1 MTQAEL
7 ITGCKKNNRTA
18 QSELFKQYKDRLYLV
33 SLKYSRNT
41 AEAEDNLHDAF
52 MAIFDSIKKFDSR
65 GSFEGWM
72 KRITMFKAIDKYK
85 AKKPINIVFNNDIL
99 EDTDVDNEQETLSL
113 RIILKHI
120 QELPDQYR
128 LVFSLYQLDNFS
140 HKEIASFLS
149 ISEGTS
155 KSNFHRAKLILRNKI
170 ATEKKA
176 DSAKNLSNGA

>member
-7 ITGCKKNNRTA
+7 ITGCKKNDRTA
-18 QSELFKQYKDRLYLV
+18 QSELFKQYKDILYFV

-52 MAIFDSIKKFDSR
+52 MAIFDNIKKFENR

-85 AKKPINIVFNNDIL
+85 AKKPINVVFNSDLI
-99 EDTDVDNEQETLSL
+99 EDTTFDDEQKKLSL
-113 RIILKHI
+113 SVILKHI

-170 ATEKKA
+170 SNEKTS
-176 DSAKNLSNGA
+176 DSPKNLSNGA